1 MNTSKLVN
9 DYVKA
14 KQSEA
19 LIKLE
24 IKAQTSE
31 LHADLKAQEAQISG
45 LKKRLLEIMETSNSL
60 RVESAT
66 NFVRLNVVPV
76 AAHNRNNIIINK
88 E

>member
-19 LIKLE
+19 Q
-24 IKAQTSE
+24 IKAEIELQTSE
-31 LHADLKAQEAQISG
+31 LHADLKAQKAQISAY
-45 LKKRLLEIMETSNSL
+45 KKRLLEIMETSNSK
-60 RVESAT
+60 RVESTT

>member
-19 LIKLE
+19 QIKAE
-24 IKAQTSE
+24 IKAQTFE
-31 LHADLKAQEAQISG
+31 LHADLKAQEAQISAY
-45 LKKRLLEIMETSNSL
+45 KKRLLEIMETSNSK

-76 AAHNRNNIIINK
+76 AAYNRNNIIMNK

>member
-14 KQSEA
+14 KQAEA
-19 LIKLE
+19 QIKAE

-31 LHADLKAQEAQISG
+31 LHADLKAQEAQIIAY
-45 LKKRLLEIMETSNSL
+45 KKRLLEIMETSNSK
-60 RVESAT
+60 RVESTT

>member
-19 LIKLE
+19 QIKAE
-24 IKAQTSE
+24 IKAQTFE
-31 LHADLKAQEAQISG
+31 LHADLKAQEAQISAY
-45 LKKRLLEIMETSNSL
+45 KKRLLEIMETSNSL

-66 NFVRLNVVPV
+66 NFVRLNVIPV
-76 AAHNRNNIIINK
+76 AAFNRNNFIVNK
-88 E
+88 

>member
-14 KQSEA
+14 KQAEA
-19 LIKLE
+19 QIKAE
-24 IKAQTSE
+24 VKAQTSE
-31 LHADLKAQEAQISG
+31 LHADLKAQEAQIIAY
-45 LKKRLLEIMETSNSL
+45 KKRLLEIMETSNSK
-60 RVESAT
+60 RVESTT

>member
-19 LIKLE
+19 QIKAE

-31 LHADLKAQEAQISG
+31 LHADLKAQEAQISAY
-45 LKKRLLEIMETSNSL
+45 KKRLLKIMETSNSK
-60 RVESAT
+60 RVESTT